1 MVIYFYICICY
12 IGPRASIQTTIT
24 HRYTA
29 KETFEYILYSTYV
42 LLITTPFKGKTNL
55 TQFTMKRKKLTQLF
69 GLMVLMLL
77 MPGISFAQNLHV
89 QGRVLDELGEGLI
102 GAGVI
107 IQGTTQGTV
116 TDIDGNYDLPSV
128 PQGAVL
134 EFSCVGY
141 KTMQVQVTSQILNV
155 TLEPDSRL
163 IDESVVVAYGQANKV
178 TITGAVTAVSG
189 ESLMKSPVANVA
201 NALQGNLPG
210 VSAVQA
216 SGMPGADEPVIRI
229 RGVGSLN
236 SADPLVLVDGVERPF
251 SQLDPN
257 EIASISVLKDA
268 SATAVFGVR
277 GANGVILVTTKR
289 GEVGK
294 ASVTAS
300 ASAAM
305 QTIAQFIDFAD
316 SYTYGQMYN
325 YTQITDM
332 LPVNQWP
339 GSVKIG
345 DYSPYGEN
353 VRFKQ
358 DVMEHFRLGDMPRT
372 FPNTDWIDY
381 IMNDAAWQEQ
391 ANVNVSGGTEKVRY
405 FVSAGYLNQN
415 SLFKTFSDNKNETFD
430 FQRLNYRANLDIEVS
445 KYSQLSLTLGGRMQ
459 VRNTMVGGE
468 GFLFRYLQGATP
480 YAGIGVDEEGRHIIA
495 DPNKVGAYDRD
506 ALSNY
511 YNLGY
516 ENQSTNALNF
526 DVQYKLDLSF
536 LTKGLDFKAKASYN
550 SEYTAQKYRQ
560 NGYGT
565 GLTYVATLDQDGNE
579 VLRKENVTWPI
590 PYSEGKWGSRNWYA
604 EASFNY
610 ARRFGKH
617 NIGAL
622 LLYNQSK
629 TYYPWDS
636 SNSLYQSIPK
646 GYVGLVGRVTYDYDT
661 KYLID
666 FNIGYNGSENFAPGK
681 RYGTFPSV
689 SVGWIPSQEK
699 WWAPV
704 KDVVSYLKF
713 RGSYGLVGNDNTN
726 GARFLYLPGTWQFF
740 QGHMGWNPQTQGAN
754 FGTNGN
760 WLQGVRELTA
770 GNPNVTWEKAT
781 KINVG
786 VDAGF
791 FNDKLHAYVD
801 VFWEDRKDILVSNSS
816 TLPAVTS
823 LPANY
828 VNEGRVK
835 NHGFEVT
842 LNWEQK
848 IGDFRY
854 SISPNFAYAKNKVIE
869 MLEVKP
875 MYDYLSRT
883 GHPVGQRFGYELF
896 EFYQPGTEERY
907 YEKYGVFMPDQ
918 NIDIKYGDCVYV
930 DLNNDGKIDQ
940 NDQKPLGYTDN
951 PEITYSLNFN
961 FQYKGFDF
969 TMLWIG
975 ADHVSRQLNG
985 YFRDQFG
992 STNTSALTQWV
1003 ADNSWTEDN
1012 PDAILPRISF
1022 TNRVHNNRD
1031 SQAWVVDSKYVRLK
1045 NVEIGY
1051 TITPK
1056 KGSFF
1061 NYVRVYASGNNLLT
1075 FADFK
1080 GNDPEAPGSGLD
1092 HGMRYPM
1099 TRLFN
1104 IGAQINF

>member
-1 MVIYFYICICY
+1 M
-12 IGPRASIQTTIT
+12 
-24 HRYTA
+24 
-29 KETFEYILYSTYV
+29 
-42 LLITTPFKGKTNL
+42 LLISGQT
-55 TQFTMKRKKLTQLF
+55 
-69 GLMVLMLL
+69 
-77 MPGISFAQNLHV
+77 FAQNLHV
-89 QGRVLDELGEGLI
+89 QGKVLDELGEGLI
-102 GAGVI
+102 GAGVVI
-107 IQGTTQGTV
+107 KGTMQGTV
-116 TDIDGNYDLPSV
+116 TDVDGNYELSSV
-128 PQGAVL
+128 PQGATL

-141 KTMQVQVTSQILNV
+141 KTQTVQVTGQRLDV
-155 TLEPDSRL
+155 TMKPDTRL
-163 IDESVVVAYGQANKV
+163 IDESVVVAYGQQQKV
-178 TITGAVTAVSG
+178 TITGAVTAVGG
-189 ESLMKSPVANVA
+189 ETLMKAPVANVA

-210 VSAVQA
+210 VSAVQP

-229 RGVGSLN
+229 RGIGSLN
-236 SADPLVLVDGVERPF
+236 SAEPLVLVDGVERPF

-257 EIASISVLKDA
+257 EIESISVLKDA

-300 ASAAM
+300 VSAAM
-305 QTIAQFIDFAD
+305 QTIAQFIDFTD

-325 YTQITDM
+325 YTQITDAKSM
-332 LPVNQWP
+332 LEWP
-339 GSVKIG
+339 GTVKID
-345 DYSPYGEN
+345 DYTPYAGI
-353 VRFKQ
+353 VKFSQ
-358 DVMEHFRLGDMPRT
+358 DVMEHFRLGDMPTT

-381 IMNDAAWQEQ
+381 IMNDQAWQEQ

-405 FVSAGYLNQN
+405 FVSAGFLNQN
-415 SLFKTFSDNKNETFD
+415 SLFKTFSNNKNETFD
-430 FQRLNYRANLDIEVS
+430 YQRLNYRANLDIDVS
-445 KYSQLSLTLGGRMQ
+445 KYSQISITLGGRMQ
-459 VRNTMVGGE
+459 DRNTMGGGE

-480 YAGIGVDEEGRHIIA
+480 YAGIGVDEQGRHIIS
-495 DPNKVGAYDRD
+495 DPNIVGAYDRD

-511 YNLGY
+511 YGLGY

-526 DVQYKLDLSF
+526 DIQYKLDMSF

-565 GLTYVATLDQDGNE
+565 GLTYVATIVDGKE

-590 PYSEGKWGSRNWYA
+590 PYSEGRWGNRNWYA
-604 EASFNY
+604 EASLNY

-617 NIGAL
+617 NVGGL

-661 KYLID
+661 KYLLD

-786 VDAGF
+786 MDAGF

-801 VFWEDRKDILVSNSS
+801 FFWEDRKDILVSNAS

-854 SISPNFAYAKNKVIE
+854 SISPNFAYAKNQVIE

-875 MYDYLSRT
+875 LYEYLSRT
-883 GHPVGQRFGYELF
+883 GLPVGQRFGYDLF
-896 EFYQPGTEERY
+896 EFYEAGATEERY
-907 YEKYGVFMPDQ
+907 FAKYGVEMPNQ
-918 NIDIKYGDCVYV
+918 NVELKNGDAIYV
-930 DLNNDGKIDQ
+930 DLNGDEIIDA
-940 NDQKPLGYTDN
+940 NDQKPLGYTDV
-951 PEITYSLNFN
+951 PEITYSVNFN
-961 FQYKGFDF
+961 FQWRGLDF
-969 TMLWIG
+969 SMLWIG

-1012 PDAILPRISF
+1012 TDAILPRISF

-1051 TITPK
+1051 TFTPK
-1056 KGSFF
+1056 AGSFF
-1061 NYVRVYASGNNLLT
+1061 NYIRVYASGNNLLT

-1092 HGMRYPM
+1092 YGMRYPM

>member
-1 MVIYFYICICY
+1 MERKRLTQVF
-12 IGPRASIQTTIT
+12 GLVA
-24 HRYTA
+24 
-29 KETFEYILYSTYV
+29 V
-42 LLITTPFKGKTNL
+42 LLL
-55 TQFTMKRKKLTQLF
+55 
-69 GLMVLMLL
+69 
-77 MPGISFAQNLHV
+77 ISGQIFAQNLNVH
-89 QGRVLDELGEGLI
+89 GKVLDENGEGLI
-102 GAGVI
+102 GAGVV
-107 IQGTTQGTV
+107 IQGTTQGTI
-116 TDIDGNYDLPSV
+116 TDIDGSYQLSV
-128 PQGAVL
+128 PQGATL

-141 KTMQVQVTSQILNV
+141 KAQLVQVTGPNLTV
-155 TLEPDSRL
+155 TLAPDSKL
-163 IDESVVVAYGQANKV
+163 IDESVVVAYGSQNKV
-178 TITGAVTAVSG
+178 TITGAVTAVG
-189 ESLMKSPVANVA
+189 GDALMKSPVPNVA

-210 VSAVQA
+210 VTAVQP

-236 SADPLVLVDGVERPF
+236 SAEPLVLVDGVERPF

-257 EIASISVLKDA
+257 EIESISVLKDA

-294 ASVTAS
+294 ASVS
-300 ASAAM
+300 ASFSTAA
-305 QTIAQFIDFAD
+305 QTISQFIDFAD
-316 SYTYGQMYN
+316 SYTYGQMWN
-325 YTQITDM
+325 YTAITDA
-332 LPVNQWP
+332 LEPSAWP
-339 GSVKIG
+339 GSVNIA
-345 DYSPYGEN
+345 DYTPYEGN
-353 VRFKQ
+353 GIRFNQ
-358 DVMEHFRLGDMPRT
+358 EVMEHFRTGDMPTT

-381 IMNDAAWQEQ
+381 IMNDVALQEQ
-391 ANVNVSGGTEKVRY
+391 ANVNVSGGTDKVRY
-405 FVSAGYLNQN
+405 FVSAGFLNQN
-415 SLFKTFSDNKNETFD
+415 SLLKTFSENKNETFD
-430 FQRLNYRANLDIEVS
+430 FQRLNYRANLDIDITKRS
-445 KYSQLSLTLGGRMQ
+445 TLSLTLGGRMQ
-459 VRNTMVGGE
+459 DRNTMGGGE

-480 YAGIGVDEEGRHIIA
+480 YAGIGIDASGRHIIS
-495 DPNKVGAYDRD
+495 DSNIVGPFDRD

-511 YNLGY
+511 YDLGY

-526 DVQYKLDLSF
+526 DIQYKLDMGF
-536 LTKGLDFKAKASYN
+536 LTKGLDFKVKASYN

-565 GLTYVATLDQDGNE
+565 GVHYVATIVDGQE

-617 NIGAL
+617 NVGAL

-636 SNSLYQSIPK
+636 DGSIYESIPK

-661 KYLID
+661 KYLLD

-704 KDVVSYLKF
+704 KNVISYLKF

-726 GARFLYLPGTWQFF
+726 GARFLYLPGTWQFYN
-740 QGHMGWNPQTQGAN
+740 GSMTWNPQERGAN
-754 FGTNGN
+754 FGVNGN
-760 WLQGVRELTA
+760 WLPAVKELTA

-781 KINVG
+781 KINIG
-786 VDAGF
+786 MDAGF

-801 VFWEDRKDILVSNSS
+801 FFWEDRKDILVSNAS

-854 SISPNFAYAKNKVIE
+854 SISPNFAFARNQIIE
-869 MLEVKP
+869 MLEVPP

-883 GHPVGQRFGYELF
+883 GLPVGQRFGYDLF
-896 EFYQPGTEERY
+896 EFYEPGATEERY
-907 YEKYGVFMPDQ
+907 FAKYGVEMPDQ
-918 NIDIKYGDCVYV
+918 VTAIKPGDCVYV
-930 DLNNDGKIDQ
+930 DLNGDNVIDA

-951 PEITYSLNFN
+951 PEITFSVNFN
-961 FQYKGFDF
+961 FQWKGLDF

-992 STNTSALTQWV
+992 STNTSALTQYV

-1012 PDAILPRISF
+1012 TDAILPRISF

-1031 SQAWVVDSKYVRLK
+1031 SQAWVINSRYVRLK

-1051 TITPK
+1051 AFVPK
-1056 KGSFF
+1056 QKDAFF
-1061 NYVRVYASGNNLLT
+1061 NYIRVYASGNNLLT

-1092 HGMRYPM
+1092 YGVRYPM

-1104 IGAQINF
+1104 IGVQVNF

>member
-1 MVIYFYICICY
+1 
-12 IGPRASIQTTIT
+12 
-24 HRYTA
+24 
-29 KETFEYILYSTYV
+29 
-42 LLITTPFKGKTNL
+42 
-55 TQFTMKRKKLTQLF
+55 MKRKKLTHLL

-77 MPGISFAQNLHV
+77 MSGQSFAQNLHV
-89 QGRVLDELGEGLI
+89 SGRVVDELGEGVI
-102 GAGVI
+102 GAGVVI
-107 IQGTTQGTV
+107 HGTTNGTI
-116 TDIDGNYDLPSV
+116 TDVDGNYDLPSV
-128 PQGAVL
+128 PQGATL

-141 KTMQVQVTSQILNV
+141 KTQLIQVTGSHLNV
-155 TLEPDSRL
+155 TMAPDSRL
-163 IDESVVVAYGQANKV
+163 IDESVVVAYGQQNKV
-178 TITGAVTAVSG
+178 TITGAVTAVGG
-189 ESLMKSPVANVA
+189 EALLKSPVANVA
-201 NALQGNLPG
+201 NSLQGNLPG
-210 VSAVQA
+210 VSAVQP

-236 SADPLVLVDGVERPF
+236 SAEPLVLVDGVERPF

-257 EIASISVLKDA
+257 EIESISVLKDA

-300 ASAAM
+300 VSAAM
-305 QTIAQFIDFAD
+305 QTIAKFIDFAD

-325 YTQITDM
+325 YTQITDA
-332 LPVNQWP
+332 LPMDKWP
-339 GSVKIG
+339 GTVGIE
-345 DYSPYGEN
+345 DYTPYN
-353 VRFKQ
+353 DLVRFKQ
-358 DVMEHFRLGDMPRT
+358 DVMEHFRTGDMPTT

-381 IMNDAAWQEQ
+381 IMNDQAWQEQ

-405 FVSAGYLNQN
+405 FVSAGFLNQN
-415 SLFKTFSDNKNETFD
+415 SLFKTFSQNKNETFD
-430 FQRLNYRANLDIEVS
+430 YQRLNYRANLDIDIT

-459 VRNTMVGGE
+459 DRNTMGGGE

-480 YAGIGVDEEGRHIIA
+480 YAGIGIDEQGRHIIS
-495 DPNKVGAYDRD
+495 DPTLVGEYDRD

-526 DVQYKLDLSF
+526 DIQYKLDMSF
-536 LTKGLDFKAKASYN
+536 LTKGLDFKVKASYN
-550 SEYTAQKYRQ
+550 SDYTAQKYRQ
-560 NGYGT
+560 NGFGT
-565 GLTYVATLDQDGNE
+565 GVTYVATLVDGKE
-579 VLRKENVTWPI
+579 ALRKENVTWPI
-590 PYSEGKWGSRNWYA
+590 PYGEGRWGSRNWYA

-617 NIGAL
+617 NVGAL

-629 TYYPWDS
+629 TYYPWDIDGS
-636 SNSLYQSIPK
+636 IYQSIPK
-646 GYVGLVGRVTYDYDT
+646 GYVGLVGRITYDYDT
-661 KYLID
+661 KYLLD
-666 FNIGYNGSENFAPGK
+666 VNLGYNGSENFAPGK
-681 RYGTFPSV
+681 RYGLFPSV
-689 SVGWIPSQEK
+689 SLGWIPSQEQ
-699 WWAPV
+699 WWEPV
-704 KDVVSYLKF
+704 KKVVSYLKF
-713 RGSYGLVGNDNTN
+713 RGSYGLVGNDYTN

-791 FNDKLHAYVD
+791 FKDKLHAYVD
-801 VFWEDRKDILVSNSS
+801 FFWEDRRDILVSNAS

-835 NHGFEVT
+835 NHGYEIT

-854 SISPNFAYAKNKVIE
+854 SISPNVAYAKNQVIE

-875 MYDYLSRT
+875 LYDYLSRT
-883 GHPVGQRFGYELF
+883 GLPVGQRFGYDLF
-896 EFYQPGTEERY
+896 EFYEKGATEERY
-907 YEKYGVFMPDQ
+907 FAKYGKEMPDQ
-918 NIDIKYGDCVYV
+918 GVENLKNGDCVYV
-930 DLNNDGKIDQ
+930 DLNDDNVIDA

-951 PEITYSLNFN
+951 PEFTFSLNLN
-961 FQYKGFDF
+961 FQWKGLDF

-1012 PDAILPRISF
+1012 TDAILPRISF

-1031 SQAWVVDSKYVRLK
+1031 SQAWVVDSRYVRLK

-1051 TITPK
+1051 TFTPK
-1056 KGSFF
+1056 KQGSFF

-1092 HGMRYPM
+1092 YGMRYPM

>member
-1 MVIYFYICICY
+1 
-12 IGPRASIQTTIT
+12 
-24 HRYTA
+24 
-29 KETFEYILYSTYV
+29 
-42 LLITTPFKGKTNL
+42 
-55 TQFTMKRKKLTQLF
+55 MKRKKLTHLF
-69 GLMVLMLL
+69 GLVAVMLL
-77 MPGISFAQNLHV
+77 ISGQTFAQNLHV
-89 QGRVLDELGEGLI
+89 QGKVLDELGEGLI
-102 GAGVI
+102 GVGVI
-107 IQGTTQGTV
+107 IQGTLDGTV
-116 TDIDGNYDLPSV
+116 TDADGNYSLSSV
-128 PQGAVL
+128 PQGATL

-141 KTMQVQVTSQILNV
+141 KTQQVKVTGQRLDI
-155 TLEPDSRL
+155 TMAPDSKL
-163 IDESVVVAYGQANKV
+163 IDESVVVAYGSQNKV
-178 TITGAVTAVSG
+178 TITGAVTAVG
-189 ESLMKSPVANVA
+189 GDALLKSPVANVA
-201 NALQGNLPG
+201 NSLQGNLPG
-210 VSAVQA
+210 VSAVQP

-229 RGVGSLN
+229 RGIGSLN
-236 SADPLVLVDGVERPF
+236 SAEPLVLVDGVERPF

-257 EIASISVLKDA
+257 EIESISVLKDA

-300 ASAAM
+300 VSAAM

-325 YTQITDM
+325 YTQITDAKSM
-332 LPVNQWP
+332 LEWP
-339 GSVKIG
+339 GTVKIE
-345 DYSPYGEN
+345 DYTPYAGVVKFNQE
-353 VRFKQ
+353 
-358 DVMEHFRLGDMPRT
+358 VMEHFRTGDMPTT

-381 IMNDAAWQEQ
+381 IMNDQAWQEQ

-405 FVSAGYLNQN
+405 FVSAGFLNQN
-415 SLFKTFSDNKNETFD
+415 SLFKTFSNNKNETFD
-430 FQRLNYRANLDIEVS
+430 YQRLNYRANLDIDIS

-459 VRNTMVGGE
+459 NRNTMGGGE

-480 YAGIGVDEEGRHIIA
+480 YAGIGVDEEGRHIIS
-495 DPNKVGAYDRD
+495 DPNIVGAYDRD

-526 DVQYKLDLSF
+526 DIQYKLDMSF

-550 SEYTAQKYRQ
+550 SDYTAQKYRQ
-560 NGYGT
+560 NGFGT
-565 GLTYVATLDQDGNE
+565 GLTYVATIVDGKE

-590 PYSEGKWGSRNWYA
+590 PYSEEKWGSRNWYA
-604 EASFNY
+604 EASLNY

-617 NIGAL
+617 NVGAL

-661 KYLID
+661 KYLLD

-704 KDVVSYLKF
+704 KNVISYLKF

-770 GNPNVTWEKAT
+770 GNPNMTWEKAT

-791 FNDKLHAYVD
+791 FKDQLHAYVD
-801 VFWEDRKDILVSNSS
+801 FFWEARKDILVSNAS

-848 IGDFRY
+848 FGDFRY
-854 SISPNFAYAKNKVIE
+854 SISPNFAFARNQVIE

-883 GHPVGQRFGYELF
+883 GLPVGQRFGYDLF

-907 YEKYGVFMPDQ
+907 FEKYGKEMPDQ
-918 NIDIKYGDCVYV
+918 NVQLKYGDCVYV
-930 DLNNDGKIDQ
+930 DLNDDDIIDQ
-940 NDQKPLGYTDN
+940 NDQKPLGYTDV

-961 FQYKGFDF
+961 FQWKGLDF

-1045 NVEIGY
+1045 NVELGY
-1051 TITPK
+1051 TFTPK

-1061 NYVRVYASGNNLLT
+1061 NYIRVYASGNNLLT

-1092 HGMRYPM
+1092 YGMRYPM

>member
-1 MVIYFYICICY
+1 M
-12 IGPRASIQTTIT
+12 
-24 HRYTA
+24 
-29 KETFEYILYSTYV
+29 
-42 LLITTPFKGKTNL
+42 
-55 TQFTMKRKKLTQLF
+55 MKRKMLIHLF
-69 GLMVLMLL
+69 GLMALL
-77 MPGISFAQNLHV
+77 LLPSGHSFAQNLRV

-102 GAGVI
+102 GAGVL

-116 TDIDGNYDLPSV
+116 TDLDGNYVLSV
-128 PQGAVL
+128 PEGATL

-141 KTMQVQVTSQILNV
+141 VTQQIQVTGQRLDV
-155 TLEPDSRL
+155 TMVPDSRL
-163 IDESVVVAYGQANKV
+163 IDESVVIAYGQQNKV
-178 TITGAVTAVSG
+178 TITGAVTAVGG
-189 ESLMKSPVANVA
+189 ETLMKSPVANVA

-210 VSAVQA
+210 VSAVQP

-236 SADPLVLVDGVERPF
+236 SAEPLVLVDGVERPF

-257 EIASISVLKDA
+257 EIESISVLKDA

-305 QTIAQFIDFAD
+305 QTIAKFIDFTD
-316 SYTYGQMYN
+316 SYQYGQMWN
-325 YTQITDM
+325 YTAITDA
-332 LPVNQWP
+332 LPMSQWP
-339 GSVKIG
+339 GSVNIA
-345 DYSPYGEN
+345 DYTPYADHGI
-353 VRFKQ
+353 RFSQ
-358 DVMEHFRLGDMPRT
+358 EVMEHFRTGDMPQT
-372 FPNTDWIDY
+372 FPSMDWIDY
-381 IMNDAAWQEQ
+381 IMKDAAWQEQ

-405 FVSAGYLNQN
+405 FVSAGILNQN
-415 SLFKTFSDNKNETFD
+415 SLFKTFSNNKNETFD
-430 FQRLNYRANLDIEVS
+430 YQRLNYRANLDIDVS
-445 KYSQLSLTLGGRMQ
+445 KYSQLSITLGGRMQ
-459 VRNTMVGGE
+459 GRTTMGGGE

-480 YAGIGVDEEGRHIIA
+480 YAGAGIDENGRHIVS
-495 DPNKVGAYDRD
+495 DPNIVGPFDRS

-516 ENQSTNALNF
+516 VDESTNVLNF
-526 DVQYKLDLSF
+526 DLQYKLDLSF
-536 LTKGLDFKAKASYN
+536 LTKGLDFKVKGSYN
-550 SEYTAQKYRQ
+550 SEYTARKNRQ

-565 GLTYVATLDQDGNE
+565 GVTYVATLVDGKE

-590 PYSEGKWGSRNWYA
+590 PYSEAKWGNRNWYA

-617 NIGAL
+617 NVGGL

-636 SNSLYQSIPK
+636 DNSLYQSIPK

-661 KYLID
+661 KYLLD
-666 FNIGYNGSENFAPGK
+666 LNIGYNGSENFAPGN
-681 RYGTFPSV
+681 RYGLFPSV
-689 SVGWIPSQEK
+689 SLGWIPSQEK
-699 WWAPV
+699 WWEPI
-704 KDVVSYLKF
+704 KNTVSYLKF
-713 RGSYGLVGNDNTN
+713 RASYGLVGNDSTN
-726 GARFLYLPGTWQFF
+726 GARFLYLPGAWQFYT
-740 QGHMGWNPQTQGAN
+740 GSMTVNPQDRGTN

-760 WLQGVRELTA
+760 WLQAVKELTA
-770 GNPNVTWEKAT
+770 GNPNVTWETAT
-781 KINVG
+781 KINLG

-791 FNDKLHAYVD
+791 FQDKLHAYVD
-801 VFWEDRKDILVSNSS
+801 VFWEDRKDILVSNAS
-816 TLPAVTS
+816 TLSAVTS
-823 LPANY
+823 LPSSY

-835 NHGFEVT
+835 NHGVEVT

-848 IGDFRY
+848 FGDFRY
-854 SISPNFAYAKNKVIE
+854 SISPNFAFARNKVIE
-869 MLEVKP
+869 MLEVPP
-875 MYDYLSRT
+875 MYEYLSRT
-883 GHPVGQRFGYELF
+883 GLPVGQRFGYDLF

-907 YEKYGVFMPDQ
+907 KEVYGTEMPNQ
-918 NIDIKYGDCVYV
+918 NIELKYGDAVYV
-930 DLNNDGKIDQ
+930 DLNGDGIVDQ

-951 PEITYSLNFN
+951 PEITYSVNFN
-961 FQYKGFDF
+961 FQWKGLDF

-1031 SQAWVVDSKYVRLK
+1031 SQAWVINSKYVRLK
-1045 NVEIGY
+1045 NVELGY

-1056 KGSFF
+1056 KKDAFF
-1061 NYVRVYASGNNLLT
+1061 NYIRVYASGNNLLT

-1092 HGMRYPM
+1092 YGVRYPM

-1104 IGAQINF
+1104 IGAQFNF

>member
-1 MVIYFYICICY
+1 MERKRLTQVF
-12 IGPRASIQTTIT
+12 GLVA
-24 HRYTA
+24 
-29 KETFEYILYSTYV
+29 V
-42 LLITTPFKGKTNL
+42 LLL
-55 TQFTMKRKKLTQLF
+55 
-69 GLMVLMLL
+69 
-77 MPGISFAQNLHV
+77 ISGQIFAQNLNVH
-89 QGRVLDELGEGLI
+89 GKVLDENGEGLI
-102 GAGVI
+102 GAGVV
-107 IQGTTQGTV
+107 IQGTTQGTI
-116 TDIDGNYDLPSV
+116 TDVDGSYQLSV
-128 PQGAVL
+128 PQGSTL

-141 KTMQVQVTSQILNV
+141 KAQLVQVTGPNLTV
-155 TLEPDSRL
+155 TLAPDSKL
-163 IDESVVVAYGQANKV
+163 IDESVVVAYGSQNKV
-178 TITGAVTAVSG
+178 TITGAVTAVG
-189 ESLMKSPVANVA
+189 GDALMKSPVPNVA

-210 VSAVQA
+210 VTAVQP

-236 SADPLVLVDGVERPF
+236 SAEPRVLVAGVERPF

-257 EIASISVLKDA
+257 EIESISVLKDA

-294 ASVTAS
+294 ASVS
-300 ASAAM
+300 ASFSTAA
-305 QTIAQFIDFAD
+305 QTISQFIDFAD
-316 SYTYGQMYN
+316 SYTYGQMWN
-325 YTQITDM
+325 YTAITDA
-332 LPVNQWP
+332 LDPADWP
-339 GSVKIG
+339 GSVTIA
-345 DYSPYGEN
+345 DYTPYEGN
-353 VRFKQ
+353 GIRFNQ
-358 DVMEHFRLGDMPRT
+358 EVMEHFRTGDMPTT

-381 IMNDAAWQEQ
+381 IMNDVALQEQ
-391 ANVNVSGGTEKVRY
+391 ANVNVSGGTDKVRY
-405 FVSAGYLNQN
+405 FVSAGFLNQN
-415 SLFKTFSDNKNETFD
+415 SLLKTFSQNKNETFD
-430 FQRLNYRANLDIEVS
+430 FQRLNYRANLDIDITKRS
-445 KYSQLSLTLGGRMQ
+445 TLSLTLGGRMQ
-459 VRNTMVGGE
+459 DRNTMGGGE

-480 YAGIGVDEEGRHIIA
+480 YAGIGIDEQGRHIISDA
-495 DPNKVGAYDRD
+495 NIVGPFDRD

-511 YNLGY
+511 YDLGY

-526 DVQYKLDLSF
+526 DIQYKLDMGF
-536 LTKGLDFKAKASYN
+536 LTKGLDFKVKASYN

-565 GLTYVATLDQDGNE
+565 GVHYVATIVDGQE

-617 NIGAL
+617 NVGAL

-636 SNSLYQSIPK
+636 DDSIYQSIPK

-661 KYLID
+661 KYLLD

-704 KDVVSYLKF
+704 KNVISDLKF
-713 RGSYGLVGNDNTN
+713 RGSYGLVVNDNTN
-726 GARFLYLPGTWQFF
+726 GARFLYLPGTWQFYN
-740 QGHMGWNPQTQGAN
+740 GSMTWNPQERGAN
-754 FGTNGN
+754 FGVNGN
-760 WLQGVRELTA
+760 WLPAVKELTA

-781 KINVG
+781 KINIG
-786 VDAGF
+786 MDAGF
-791 FNDKLHAYVD
+791 FQDKLHAYVD
-801 VFWEDRKDILVSNSS
+801 FFWEDRKDILVSNAS

-854 SISPNFAYAKNKVIE
+854 SISPNFAFARNQIIE
-869 MLEVKP
+869 MLEVPP

-883 GHPVGQRFGYELF
+883 GLPVGQRFGYDLF
-896 EFYQPGTEERY
+896 EFYEPGATEERY
-907 YEKYGVFMPDQ
+907 FAKYGVEMPDQ
-918 NIDIKYGDCVYV
+918 VTAIKPGDCVYV
-930 DLNNDGKIDQ
+930 DLNGDNVIDA

-951 PEITYSLNFN
+951 PEITFSVNFN
-961 FQYKGFDF
+961 FQWKGLDF

-992 STNTSALTQWV
+992 STNTSALTQYV

-1012 PDAILPRISF
+1012 TDAILPRISF

-1031 SQAWVVDSKYVRLK
+1031 SQAWVIDSRYIRLK

-1051 TITPK
+1051 AFVPK
-1056 KGSFF
+1056 QKDAFF
-1061 NYVRVYASGNNLLT
+1061 NYIRVYASGNNLLT

-1092 HGMRYPM
+1092 YGVRYPM

-1104 IGAQINF
+1104 IGVQVNF

>member
-1 MVIYFYICICY
+1 
-12 IGPRASIQTTIT
+12 
-24 HRYTA
+24 
-29 KETFEYILYSTYV
+29 
-42 LLITTPFKGKTNL
+42 
-55 TQFTMKRKKLTQLF
+55 MKAKKLTHLF
-69 GLMVLMLL
+69 GLVVLMLL
-77 MPGISFAQNLHV
+77 VSGQAFAQNIRV
-89 QGRVLDELGEGLI
+89 TGRVLDELGEGLI
-102 GAGVI
+102 GAGVV
-107 IQGTTQGTV
+107 IQGTTSGTV
-116 TDIDGNYDLPSV
+116 TDLDGNYELPSV
-128 PQGAVL
+128 PLGATL

-141 KTMQVQVTSQILNV
+141 ATQAVQVTGAYLDV
-155 TLEPDSRL
+155 TMKPDTRL
-163 IDESVVVAYGQANKV
+163 IDESVVVAYGQQTKV
-178 TITGAVTAVSG
+178 TITGAVTAVG
-189 ESLMKSPVANVA
+189 GDALLKSPVANVA
-201 NALQGNLPG
+201 NSLQGNLPG
-210 VSAVQA
+210 VSAVQP

-236 SADPLVLVDGVERPF
+236 SAEPLVLVDGVERPF

-257 EIASISVLKDA
+257 EIESISVLKDA

-305 QTIAQFIDFAD
+305 QTISQFIDFTD
-316 SYTYGQMYN
+316 SYTYGQMWN
-325 YTQITDM
+325 YTAITDA
-332 LPVNQWP
+332 LPVEQWP
-339 GSVKIG
+339 GTVKIA
-345 DYSPYGEN
+345 DYTPYADNGI
-353 VRFKQ
+353 RFSQ
-358 DVMEHFRLGDMPRT
+358 DVMEHFRTGDMPTT

-381 IMNDAAWQEQ
+381 IMNDKAWQEQ

-405 FVSAGYLNQN
+405 FVSAGILNQN
-415 SLFKTFSDNKNETFD
+415 SLLKTFSNNKNETFD
-430 FQRLNYRANLDIEVS
+430 YQRLNYRANLDIEVS

-459 VRNTMVGGE
+459 DRNTMGGGE

-480 YAGIGVDEEGRHIIA
+480 YAGIGVDEQGRHIVSDANI
-495 DPNKVGAYDRD
+495 VGPFDRD

-511 YNLGY
+511 YDLGY

-526 DVQYKLDLSF
+526 DIQYKLDLGF
-536 LTKGLDFKAKASYN
+536 LVKGLDFKVKASYN

-565 GLTYVATLDQDGNE
+565 GLTYIATLLDGKE

-610 ARRFGKH
+610 NRRIGKH
-617 NIGAL
+617 NIGGL

-629 TYYPWDS
+629 SYYPWDS
-636 SNSLYQSIPK
+636 DGSIYQSIPK

-661 KYLID
+661 KYLLD
-666 FNIGYNGSENFAPGK
+666 LNIGYNGSENFAPGR

-689 SVGWIPSQEK
+689 SVGWIPSQEQ
-699 WWAPV
+699 WWAPM
-704 KDVVSYLKF
+704 KNAISYLKF
-713 RGSYGLVGNDNTN
+713 RASYGLVGNDSTN
-726 GARFLYLPGTWQFF
+726 GARFLYLPGTWQFYN
-740 QGHMGWNPQTQGAN
+740 GSMTWNPQDRGAN
-754 FGTNGN
+754 FGVNGN
-760 WLQGVRELTA
+760 WLPAVKELTA
-770 GNPNVTWEKAT
+770 GNPNVTWETAT
-781 KINVG
+781 KINLG

-791 FNDKLHAYVD
+791 FKDRLHAYVD
-801 VFWEDRKDILVSNSS
+801 FFWEDRRDILVSNAS

-835 NHGFEVT
+835 NHGFEVS

-848 IGDFRY
+848 FGDFRY
-854 SISPNFAYAKNKVIE
+854 SISPNFAFARNKVIE
-869 MLEVKP
+869 MLEVPP
-875 MYDYLSRT
+875 MYAYLSRT
-883 GHPVGQRFGYELF
+883 GLPVGQRFGYDLF
-896 EFYQPGTEERY
+896 EFYEPGATEQRY
-907 YEKYGVFMPDQ
+907 LDKYGVEMPDQ
-918 NIDIKYGDCVYV
+918 VSDIKPGDCVYV
-930 DLNNDGKIDQ
+930 DLNGDNIIDA

-951 PEITYSLNFN
+951 PEITYSVNFN
-961 FQYKGFDF
+961 FQWKGLDF

-975 ADHVSRQLNG
+975 AEHVSRTLNG

-1012 PDAILPRISF
+1012 TNAILPRISF

-1031 SQAWVVDSKYVRLK
+1031 SQAWVIDSRYVRLK
-1045 NVEIGY
+1045 NVEVGY
-1051 TITPK
+1051 TFTPK
-1056 KGSFF
+1056 NSGSFF
-1061 NYVRVYASGNNLLT
+1061 NYIRVYASGNNLLT

-1092 HGMRYPM
+1092 YGVRYPM

-1104 IGAQINF
+1104 LGAQFNF